1 MPANR
6 NRAHQPVA
14 SPGRNEFD
22 DTQAVT
28 AWLTTLEHQQ
38 KPLIELIRP
47 SILATDKS
55 ITEGIKWNTAS
66 FYCHG
71 WFATVNIRAK
81 TGIQLVLH
89 HGAKVRDDTIL
100 IQAISD
106 PTELLTWVAKDRATI
121 TFLSTD
127 DFQRKEVAFKKI
139 IKQWAKRQAELAK
152 HDKTVER

>member
-1 MPANR
+1 MPATR
-6 NRAHQPVA
+6 KKAHPLVA
-14 SPGRNEFD
+14 PPRSNEFD
-22 DTQAVT
+22 DPQAVT
-28 AWLTTLEHQQ
+28 AWLNTLEHQQ

-47 SILATDKS
+47 AILATDKS

-121 TFLSTD
+121 TFLGTD
-127 DFQRKEVAFKKI
+127 DFQRNEGAFKKI
-139 IKQWAKRQAELAK
+139 IKQWAKHQAELAK
-152 HDKTVER
+152 HHKTVER